1 MSSYETSNSLIESVK
16 NRAMIPT
23 NQQTFTVDNF
33 LRFANEEMMMG
44 ILPLVEQFH
53 EEFFIFEEAFQIN
66 PNQTAYEIPSRA
78 TGNKL
83 RSLYLLDSQQNR
95 FPMTR
100 ISSDDLEYYNG
111 GGYGQN
117 IGAFYVAN
125 NTVNLLSAVGSDNSS
140 KLLFSYYFRPNKL
153 VKEER
158 VARVQ
163 AVSPTASLAF
173 ATTDV
178 SVGTD
183 VITITAHNLASGMS
197 VTFSSSGTLPSPLS
211 AGSQYYIE
219 TPSISTIKVYLD
231 KELTQ
236 LVDITNV
243 GSGSHSLLP
252 NSYDVSFQS
261 TLPTVFNAQATYDIL
276 QTKSPHK
283 TLRYD
288 LVPVAVTT
296 TFIRFKK
303 EDMRRSMDDLNATP
317 VYILP
322 KKDDIVALAGETI
335 IPQIPDELHSML
347 AQRVACRCLEAL
359 GDQQGLQAANLKLAE
374 MEAKSATLIND
385 RIESSPQKVV
395 NRNSPL
401 RRKGIGPRFG
411 R

>member
-16 NRAMIPT
+16 NRALIPT

-53 EEFFIFEEAFQIN
+53 EEFFIFEEAFPVN

-111 GGYGQN
+111 GGYGQS
-117 IGAFYVAN
+117 IAAFYVAN
-125 NTVNLLSAVGSDNSS
+125 NTVNLLSSVGSNNNS

-163 AVSPTASLAF
+163 AVSPTASISF
-173 ATTDV
+173 TTLNVDT
-178 SVGTD
+178 GTD
-183 VITITAHNLASGMS
+183 VITLTAHNLASGMS
-197 VTFSSSGTLPSPLS
+197 VTLSSSGTLPAPLTV
-211 AGSQYYIE
+211 GTQYYIE
-219 TPSISTIKVYLD
+219 CPSISTVKIYLD
-231 KELTQ
+231 EDLTQ
-236 LVDITNV
+236 LVDLTNT
-243 GSGSHSLLP
+243 GSGTHAVIP
-252 NSYDVSFQS
+252 NAYDVTFQAS
-261 TLPTVFNAQATYDIL
+261 MPTVFNSQAVFDII
-276 QTKSPHK
+276 QAKSPHK

-288 LVPVAVTT
+288 LTPAAVTT
-296 TFIRFKK
+296 SFIRFKK
-303 EDMRRSMDDLNATP
+303 EDMRRSMDDLNSTP

-322 KKDDIVALAGETI
+322 KKDDLVTLAGETI

-385 RIESSPQKVV
+385 RIESSPQKIV

-401 RRKGIGPRFG
+401 MRKGIGPRFG